1 MRNRHHHHTIS
12 RLAVVAGMAALA
24 AAPAVPQQ
32 QALPPIARYTIDA
45 GTVSGIGA
53 MGGGGGLGA
62 ALNMMR
68 GGSQV
73 AHEMTL
79 RLGSTRASTGAPKA
93 DHFLPDAMRM
103 GKSVPLMTPA
113 AGTPGRDV
121 PGGVPDGRMPRG
133 RLLLF
138 WGCGEHAPKGQP
150 VVIDFSKLAQ
160 GQVPPGLYAK
170 ALNLPDDWSVL
181 ASNSTTYGDW
191 PNARDTKTVPANA
204 SLLGAHRVASTY
216 APEISFTLQNDF
228 MEALRPTTSAM
239 ASNAVGLNWNAVPSA
254 TGYYAWAMGAKMD
267 RNGADGQPTDMVWW
281 TSSATQQFGGQL
293 ADWIAPSTV
302 ARLIAARTVMPPS
315 QTSCTIPAEVK
326 AAGGEMLMT
335 TLYAYGPQAD
345 FAYPP
350 RPASPKVAWKPEW
363 IARVRFR
370 AHAMVMAGTP
380 GMGSTADDT
389 AQGQTQP
396 QSTLPRCKGGLGGIA
411 ARAAGLCK

>member
-1 MRNRHHHHTIS
+1 MRNRHHTIS
-12 RLAVVAGMAALA
+12 RLAMVAGVAVLA

-32 QALPPIARYTIDA
+32 QVLPPIARYTIDA
-45 GTVSGIGA
+45 GTVSGMGA
-53 MGGGGGLGA
+53 MGSGGGLGA

-68 GGSQV
+68 GGNQV

-103 GKSVPLMTPA
+103 GKSVPLITPV
-113 AGTPGRDV
+113 AGTPGREV
-121 PGGVPDGRMPRG
+121 PGGVPEGRMPRG

-170 ALNLPDDWSVL
+170 PLNLPDDWSVL
-181 ASNSTTYGDW
+181 TSNSTTYGDW

-228 MEALRPTTSAM
+228 MEALRPATSAM

-267 RNGADGQPTDMVWW
+267 GNSANGQPTDMVWW

-302 ARLIAARTVMPPS
+302 ARLITAKTVMPPS

-350 RPASPKVAWKPEW
+350 RPTNPKVAWKPEW

-370 AHAMVMAGTP
+370 AHAMVMAGMP

-389 AQGQTQP
+389 AQGQAQ
-396 QSTLPRCKGGLGGIA
+396 QGSTLPKCKGGLGGIA